1 MRCCK
6 KSVSSTIFDIE
17 LAHLNQFFP
26 VGKIFFEN
34 CGRYT
39 FLRHLIFLLTDR
51 ILSPSTDFGRPKHG
65 KKTFGPPLSSRYS
78 ERWVRNDSDDLCS
91 QKFSVTECF
100 TKIRVFLH
108 FSVSAC
114 KKKVYHTANSILM
127 PPTFHIASLNNY
139 TPKFSAYKQ
148 PSSWPVANSLAYSS
162 SQRV

>member
-1 MRCCK
+1 MSRWFIICVPKGGTGCLCRVTGPQVVPHLK
-6 KSVSSTIFDIE
+6 KWNANGSHFV
-17 LAHLNQFFP
+17 ALNRLWATKTRK
-26 VGKIFFEN
+26 KIFV
-34 CGRYT
+34 
-39 FLRHLIFLLTDR
+39 
-51 ILSPSTDFGRPKHG
+51 
-65 KKTFGPPLSSRYS
+65 PPLSSRYS

-114 KKKVYHTANSILM
+114 KKKVYHTPNSILM

-148 PSSWPVANSLAYSS
+148 PTSWPVANSLAYSS